1 MKYGKVIVVWLFI
14 ACLLSDK
21 ATASQFVFQ
30 ITFTDKNNTPYSLSS
45 PLAYLS
51 ARSVARRAAQG
62 IAIDSTDLP
71 VNASYI
77 DTVLTLAAGSVFH
90 GSSKWLNMCI
100 ILVSDSA
107 QIINLSGK
115 PYISEI
121 KLVGYYGTDLHP
133 KSSIMQGAAAASA
146 PARKTTSF
154 DASYYGATW
163 DQTSI
168 VAGQSLHNKGF
179 QGQGM
184 LIAVMDAGF
193 LNSNSNPGFDSL
205 RSSGR
210 LVDSFD
216 FVWRD
221 NNILRQDD
229 HGSQALSVM
238 AGYWPGTFVGSAPL
252 AMYALYLTEYNPDD
266 QPAELDNLLF
276 ATERADSIGADVI
289 SESVGYDVFSFPAGA
304 GQVFADLDG
313 KTTVG
318 AKAANMATQKGMLFV
333 ATAGNDGTPSI
344 PGWGT
349 HILTPGDADSA
360 LTIGSTDVSGNP
372 APSSG
377 FGPNAAG
384 VVKPDVSTLGHLA
397 SVLVGATVST
407 NDGTSFS
414 TPEIAGWAA
423 CLWQANPGSTPYQLR
438 QSIIKCASHYT
449 SPGPQLGYGV
459 PNFQCTGQLLKLED
473 TPAPFSASHWV
484 IVTPNPF
491 TSTLKVTVQP
501 ETDGN
506 VDFIFMDMTGRKIA
520 AWQQFLHKDF
530 STSLDFSTPALAPGI
545 YILKATSSGHQQVLK
560 LVKQ

>member
-1 MKYGKVIVVWLFI
+1 MTCGKVIVVWLLMAF
-14 ACLLSDK
+14 LLSDK

-71 VNASYI
+71 VNATYI
-77 DTVLTLAAGSVFH
+77 DSVLTLAAGSVFH

-107 QIINLSGK
+107 QILNISSK
-115 PYISEI
+115 PYISNI
-121 KLVGYYGTDLHP
+121 KLVGYYGTDLHH
-133 KSSIMQGAAAASA
+133 KSSIVTSAPVPA
-146 PARKTTSF
+146 PARKTTSL

-168 VAGQSLHNKGF
+168 VSGQTLHNKGF

-216 FVWRD
+216 FVWHD

-229 HGSQALSVM
+229 HGAQALSVM

-266 QPAELDNLLF
+266 QPAELDNMIC

-289 SESVGYDVFSFPAGA
+289 SESVGYDVFSYPAGA
-304 GQVFADLDG
+304 GQVYADIDG

-333 ATAGNDGTPSI
+333 ATAGNDGSPSI

-384 VVKPDVSTLGHLA
+384 QVKPDVSTLGHLA
-397 SVLVGATVST
+397 SVLIGAIVST

-423 CLWQANPGSTPYQLR
+423 CLWQANPGSSPYQIR
-438 QSIIKCASHYT
+438 QSIIKCASHYS
-449 SPGPQLGYGV
+449 SPGLQLGYGV
-459 PNFQCTGQLLKLED
+459 PDFQCTEQLLKIQD
-473 TPAPFSASHWV
+473 TPAPFSAAHWV
-484 IVTPNPF
+484 VATPNPF
-491 TSTLKVTVQP
+491 SSTLKVTVQL
-501 ETDGN
+501 EADGN
-506 VDFIFMDMTGRKIA
+506 VDFVFIDITGRKIA
-520 AWQQFLHKDF
+520 AWQQFLHKGYSTEQDF
-530 STSLDFSTPALAPGI
+530 SVPALAPGV
-545 YILKATSSGHQQVLK
+545 YTLKVTSSGQQQVLK
-560 LVKQ
+560 LVKR